1 MIVER
6 IVVGPL
12 EVNCYV
18 AAQGPGHRAVV
29 IDPGGDVGLIR
40 GALEKHRLTAG
51 CVVNTHGHFDHI
63 GADDEFGV
71 PVYVH
76 RLEEP
81 LLRDGRKNYSAFFG
95 DRSYRVSSKLSLV
108 EDGAEIVMDGV
119 TLAVAHTPGHSPG
132 GICLILKEP
141 VRGIVFTGDSLFR
154 QSIGRT
160 DLGGDED
167 LLVQGIRDKLLRL
180 PDDTV
185 VYPGHGPE
193 STIGAE
199 RLSNPFLA

>member
-1 MIVER
+1 MIVEK

-18 AAQGPGHRAVV
+18 VAQGPGHKAVV
-29 IDPGGDVGLIR
+29 IDPGGDAGRIR
-40 GALEKHRLTAG
+40 SVLEKHRLSAG

-76 RLEEP
+76 RLEEA

-95 DRSYRVSSKLSLV
+95 DKPHSVSSALSLV
-108 EDGAEIVMDGV
+108 EDGDEIVMDGV
-119 TLAVAHTPGHSPG
+119 VLEVAHTPGHSPG
-132 GICLILKEP
+132 GICLILKKP
-141 VRGIVFTGDSLFR
+141 AQGIVFTGDSLFR

-167 LLVQGIRDKLLRL
+167 VLVQGIREKLLRL

-193 STIGAE
+193 TTIGDE